1 MILIH
6 RGLYASE
13 MKSDSYCRARV
24 NRAKLETRRC
34 RFILLSTLSL
44 VGALPYGCKPTFA
57 LIISSCQVVVRMDS
71 HQILGNDGSISR
83 RLSNYEE
90 RPEQLQMAA
99 AVADAIKNKHHL
111 VVEAGTGVGKSFGYL
126 VPAILSLAAN
136 QESKSGSNGSSTP
149 PPKRRIIVST
159 HTISLQEQLI
169 AKDIPLLNSVIPLE
183 FSAVLAK
190 GRSNYVSLR
199 RLDQAVAR
207 SSAMFESEA
216 ELQQIETLRRWGKET
231 TDGSRADLNL
241 QIMPQ
246 VWDEIR
252 SDSSNCMG
260 RNCPRHKECH
270 YYAARKRLHNADV
283 LIVNHALFFSDLSLR
298 RLGVNILPD
307 YHTVILDEAHTVQ
320 DVASDHMGIGVTLR
334 QVEYTLSKLYS
345 ERANKGLLVHHNM
358 AQQQHKVIRCRI
370 LADEFFNDIMVW
382 AENNASSNGR
392 SLTVRVKQPGI
403 VANPLSQ
410 VLNEL
415 SKEIDEF
422 AESVDKPADKQD
434 LLSAADRLVA
444 LSGQIESWRL
454 QDLEGGVYW
463 IECSVNRFGKQ
474 NVSLMAA
481 PIDVGPVLREHL
493 FNKTE
498 TCVLTSATLAVGSRS
513 FDFFRN
519 RLGLTKSET
528 LKLGSPFNYRE
539 QAKLILVTNMTSP
552 VDHRDTHERQCID
565 AIKHYIA
572 KTDGRAFVLFTSY
585 EFMNRAVRDL
595 TPWLTERNHSLYV
608 QGGGTSRTQLLEEFK
623 TGDRSVL
630 FGTDSFWQG
639 VDVQGDA
646 LQNVI
651 ITKLPFSVPDQPL
664 LQARLDAIRQAGGNP
679 FNDYQL
685 PEAIIKFKQGFGR
698 LIRSKTDTGIV
709 VVLDPRIKTKAYGR
723 IFLDS
728 LPDAQVVHET
738 I

>member
-1 MILIH
+1 
-6 RGLYASE
+6 
-13 MKSDSYCRARV
+13 
-24 NRAKLETRRC
+24 
-34 RFILLSTLSL
+34 
-44 VGALPYGCKPTFA
+44 
-57 LIISSCQVVVRMDS
+57 
-71 HQILGNDGSISR
+71 
-83 RLSNYEE
+83 
-90 RPEQLQMAA
+90 MAA
-99 AVADAIKNKHHL
+99 AVAKAIETNEHL

-126 VPAILSLAAN
+126 VPAILSLAASQSAEPDN
-136 QESKSGSNGSSTP
+136 EDSSP

-159 HTISLQEQLI
+159 HTISLQEQI
-169 AKDIPLLNSVIPLE
+169 ITKDIPLLNSVIPLE

-190 GRSNYVSLR
+190 GRGNYVSLR

-207 SSAMFESEA
+207 SSSMFESEA
-216 ELQQIETLRRWGKET
+216 ELQQIETLRRWGKTT

-241 QIMPQ
+241 KVMPQ
-246 VWDEIR
+246 VWDEVR

-270 YYAARKRLHNADV
+270 YYAARKRLQNADV

-298 RLGVNILPD
+298 RMGVNILPD

-334 QVEYTLSKLYS
+334 QVEYTLSKLYN
-345 ERANKGLLVHHNM
+345 ERTNKGLLVHHNM
-358 AQQQHKVIRCRI
+358 GQQQHMVVRCRH
-370 LADEFFNDIMVW
+370 LADDFFNSIMVW
-382 AENNASSNGR
+382 ADQNGPSKGR
-392 SLTVRVKQPGI
+392 STNIRVRKPSI
-403 VANPLSQ
+403 VANPLSDPMKD
-410 VLNEL
+410 L
-415 SKEIDEF
+415 SKEIVEF

-454 QDLEGGVYW
+454 QDMDGGVYW
-463 IECSVNRFGKQ
+463 IESSVNRYGKQ

-481 PIDVGPVLREHL
+481 PIDVGPVLRKHL

-498 TCVLTSATLAVGSRS
+498 SCVLTSATLAVGSQS
-513 FDFFRN
+513 FEFFRN
-519 RLGLTKSET
+519 RLGLTKAES
-528 LKLGSPFNYRE
+528 LKLGSPFDYQQ

-552 VDHRDTHERQCID
+552 ADHRDTHERQCID
-565 AIKHYIA
+565 AIRHYVA
-572 KTDGRAFVLFTSY
+572 QTDGRAFVLFTSY

-595 TPWLTERNHSLYV
+595 TPWLTEHNHSLHV
-608 QGGGTSRTQLLEEFK
+608 QGGGTSRTQLLEQFK
-623 TGDRSVL
+623 TSERSVL

-664 LQARLDAIRQAGGNP
+664 LQARLEAIREAGGNP

-698 LIRSKTDTGIV
+698 LIRSKSDTGIV

-728 LPDAQVVHET
+728 LPDTQVVHET

>member
-1 MILIH
+1 
-6 RGLYASE
+6 
-13 MKSDSYCRARV
+13 
-24 NRAKLETRRC
+24 
-34 RFILLSTLSL
+34 
-44 VGALPYGCKPTFA
+44 
-57 LIISSCQVVVRMDS
+57 MDS
-71 HQILGNDGSISR
+71 NEILGDGGSISR
-83 RLSNYEE
+83 RLANYEQ

-99 AVADAIKNKHHL
+99 AVAKAIETNEHL

-126 VPAILSLAAN
+126 VPAILSLAASQSAEPDN
-136 QESKSGSNGSSTP
+136 EDSSP

-159 HTISLQEQLI
+159 HTISLQEQI
-169 AKDIPLLNSVIPLE
+169 ITKDIPLLNSVIPLE

-190 GRSNYVSLR
+190 GRGNYVSLR

-207 SSAMFESEA
+207 SSSMFESEA
-216 ELQQIETLRRWGKET
+216 ELQQIETLRRWGKTT

-241 QIMPQ
+241 KVMPQ
-246 VWDEIR
+246 VWDEVR

-270 YYAARKRLHNADV
+270 YYAARKRLQNADV

-298 RLGVNILPD
+298 RMGVNILPD

-334 QVEYTLSKLYS
+334 QVEYTLSKLYN
-345 ERANKGLLVHHNM
+345 ERTNKGLLVHHNM
-358 AQQQHKVIRCRI
+358 GQQQHMVVRCRH
-370 LADEFFNDIMVW
+370 LADDFFNSIMVW
-382 AENNASSNGR
+382 ADQNGPSKGR
-392 SLTVRVKQPGI
+392 STNIRVRKPGI
-403 VANPLSQ
+403 VANPLSDPMKD
-410 VLNEL
+410 L
-415 SKEIDEF
+415 SKEIVEF

-454 QDLEGGVYW
+454 QDMDGGVYW
-463 IECSVNRFGKQ
+463 IESSVNRYGKQ

-493 FNKTE
+493 FNKTDS
-498 TCVLTSATLAVGSRS
+498 CVLTSATLAVGSQS
-513 FDFFRN
+513 FEFFRN
-519 RLGLTKSET
+519 RLGLTKAES
-528 LKLGSPFNYRE
+528 LKLGSPFDYQQ

-552 VDHRDTHERQCID
+552 ADHRDTHERQCID
-565 AIKHYIA
+565 AIRHYVA
-572 KTDGRAFVLFTSY
+572 QTDGRAFVLFTSY

-595 TPWLTERNHSLYV
+595 TPWLTEHNHSLHV
-608 QGGGTSRTQLLEEFK
+608 QGGGTSRTQLLEQFK
-623 TGDRSVL
+623 TSERSVL

-664 LQARLDAIRQAGGNP
+664 LQARLEAIREAGGNP

-698 LIRSKTDTGIV
+698 LIRSKSDTGIV

-728 LPDAQVVHET
+728 LPDTQVVHET